1 MTSQNGVTNGLTNGL
16 TDQLMDN
23 AISRVAFANEN
34 CHQVLGSQKLKLTP
48 LETYVYMYYIV
59 IEFGAVCNLSP
70 IVTWLVNIFFCL
82 LLFYIG

>member
-1 MTSQNGVTNGLTNGL
+1 MIKVGLEDSWWKGVTNGLTNGL

-59 IEFGAVCNLSP
+59 IEFGAKCP
-70 IVTWLVNIFFCL
+70 HCM
-82 LLFYIG
+82 